1 MSDPFSNQ
9 GVPRPALY
17 ALAGLV
23 VFSLVAVVFA
33 QAFGFKAGQPLPDSV
48 VEQRDLRFSDGEAGL
63 VYIWDVSQDAMIGS
77 IAPGTENFVRGVLRG
92 FARDRRSRSLDSRA
106 PFRLARHSDGRLTI
120 EDLATGRRVNLQAF
134 GPTNLGAFERLL
146 TLPGQPL

>member
-1 MSDPFSNQ
+1 MSDPFENQ

-23 VFSLVAVVFA
+23 VFSLVAVVVA
-33 QAFGFKAGQPLPDSV
+33 QAFGYKAGQALPDSV
-48 VEQRDLRFSDGEAGL
+48 VEQRDLRFSDGEAGV
-63 VYIWDVSQDAMIGS
+63 VYIWDASQDALIGS
-77 IAPGTENFVRGVLRG
+77 IAPGTENFVRGVLRS
-92 FARDRRSRSLDSRA
+92 FARDRRSRSLDRLT

-120 EDLATGRRVNLQAF
+120 EDLATGRSLDLRAF

-146 TLPGQPL
+146 GLPAQAL